1 MAESKKVELLDF
13 WAVWC
18 GPCKIMEPILQ
29 EIETEYTDKLIIKKL
44 NVDDEINN
52 DLVSKYQ
59 VMSIPTYILL
69 VNGEVEG
76 SFIGATPKEMM
87 IKKIDEAL
95 KV

>member
-1 MAESKKVELLDF
+1 MADSKKVELLDF

-18 GPCKIMEPILQ
+18 GPCKIMDPILH
-29 EIETEYTDKLIIKKL
+29 EIESEYVGKLTINKL
-44 NVDDEINN
+44 NVDDEVNN
-52 DLVSKYQ
+52 DLVAKYQ

-76 SFIGATPKEMM
+76 SFIGVTPKEMM
-87 IKKIDEAL
+87 KKQIDEAL